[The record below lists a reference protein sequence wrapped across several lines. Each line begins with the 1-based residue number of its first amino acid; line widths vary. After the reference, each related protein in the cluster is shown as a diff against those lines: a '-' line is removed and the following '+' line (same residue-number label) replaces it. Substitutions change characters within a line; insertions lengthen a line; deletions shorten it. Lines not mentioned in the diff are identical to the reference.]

1 MKTSSSHDEGC
12 ERRWLL
18 NTIEFKGENG
28 TVKEAVVEEIN
39 WQKAENGRLTMVGTG
54 KTETIRADIVFLAL
68 GFVHPIHEG
77 LLDELGVVY
86 DVRGNVAV
94 DRESRSSVANV
105 FATGD
110 AVMGASLVVKAIASG
125 RKVAECVHQML
136 TEEKD

>member
-1 MKTSSSHDEGC
+1 MRVRSELVSQEATC
-12 ERRWLL
+12 
-18 NTIEFKGENG
+18 
-28 TVKEAVVEEIN
+28 TVESVACTQESCLAVSTPYRYM
-39 WQKAENGRLTMVGTG
+39 ATG
-54 KTETIRADIVFLAL
+54 FSYLFSTAFVLVFLAL

-94 DRESRSSVANV
+94 DRENRSSVVNV

-136 TEEKD
+136 IEEKD

>member
-1 MKTSSSHDEGC
+1 MSCASL
-12 ERRWLL
+12 RRWLL

-68 GFVHPIHEG
+68 GF
-77 LLDELGVVY
+77 
-86 DVRGNVAV
+86 
-94 DRESRSSVANV
+94 
-105 FATGD
+105 ATGD

-136 TEEKD
+136 IEEKD